1 MHFGLW
7 TKHKRCVWGGF
18 FLLLLIVCACQQPR
32 ERQLSPIFGNRE
44 AGITDDEVY
53 DLTQIREAGTLIG
66 VTLSGPDTYYEYRG
80 QEFGLQF
87 QLAEDFARTIG
98 VVLRMET
105 APDTASLLR
114 RLQEGQADM
123 VCLEL
128 DSGRPWPTRDDTPLL
143 AEALRQ
149 WWSPQ
154 RAERLREKA
163 SVLPTVRRR
172 PRPVMQDRKR
182 GVISSYDELLVRH
195 SRTVGW
201 DWRLLAAL
209 CYQESAFDPRAVSWA
224 GAQGL
229 MQLMPATAAQ
239 LGVPQDK
246 IFDPETNIAAGCR
259 YLKRIATRFPDI
271 TDPVERIAFTLAAYN
286 GGYNHVRDAMALAE
300 KHGAAPRR
308 WNEVALYVLRL
319 SEPQYYR
326 DPVVRYGYMRG
337 AETEAYVR
345 LIMERWNDY
354 RRVARAAGGAGIPA
368 PASRSREQGQFKSK
382 VKSAEEWVPEE

>member
-1 MHFGLW
+1 MIKWVLS
-7 TKHKRCVWGGF
+7 
-18 FLLLLIVCACQQPR
+18 FLMLALCACQQPR
-32 ERQLSPIFGNRE
+32 QRELSPIFGNRE
-44 AGITDDEVY
+44 ESITSDEVY

-80 QEFGLQF
+80 QGFGLQF

-105 APDTASLLR
+105 APDTAALLS
-114 RLQEGQADM
+114 RLQEGQADII
-123 VCLEL
+123 CLEL

-149 WWSPQ
+149 WWSPA
-154 RAERLREKA
+154 RAEKLRKQA
-163 SVLPTVRRR
+163 STPRTVLRR
-172 PRPVMQDRKR
+172 PRPVMQDRAR
-182 GVISSYDELLVRH
+182 GIISPYDDFLIRH

-246 IFDPETNIAAGCR
+246 VFDPETNIAAGCR
-259 YLKRIATRFPDI
+259 YLKQIGALFPDI
-271 TDPVERIAFTLAAYN
+271 SSPTDRIAFTLAAYN
-286 GGYNHVRDAMALAE
+286 GGYHHVRDAMALAE
-300 KHGAAPRR
+300 KYGADAKQWKHVAP
-308 WNEVALYVLRL
+308 YVLRL
-319 SEPQYYR
+319 AEPKYYR
-326 DPVVRYGYMRG
+326 DPVVRYGYLRG
-337 AETEAYVR
+337 TETEGYVR
-345 LIMERWNDY
+345 LILERWNDY
-354 RRVARAAGGAGIPA
+354 RSLARAASGSSVPS
-368 PASRSREQGQFKSK
+368 PASRNKEEGEFKSK
-382 VKSAEEWVPEE
+382 VKSAEEWVPE